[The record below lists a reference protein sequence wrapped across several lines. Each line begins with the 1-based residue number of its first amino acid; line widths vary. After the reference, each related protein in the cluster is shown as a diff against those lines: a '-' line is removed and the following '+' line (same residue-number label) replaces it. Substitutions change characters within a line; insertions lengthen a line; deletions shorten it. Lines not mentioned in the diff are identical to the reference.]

1 MATHGILIEK
11 LVHRKCIENAWT
23 ATSDMKSKK
32 QKDPKA
38 QTVSGTVGIHVLE
51 S

>member
-1 MATHGILIEK
+1 MHG
-11 LVHRKCIENAWT
+11 HA

-32 QKDPKA
+32 QKHPKA
-38 QTVSGTVGIHVLE
+38 QTVSGTVGILE

>member
-1 MATHGILIEK
+1 MDSYL
-11 LVHRKCIENAWT
+11 
-23 ATSDMKSKK
+23 SDMKSKK

-38 QTVSGTVGIHVLE
+38 QTVSGTVGILE

>member
-1 MATHGILIEK
+1 MHGQL
-11 LVHRKCIENAWT
+11 LRY
-23 ATSDMKSKK
+23 SDMKSKK

-38 QTVSGTVGIHVLE
+38 QTVSGTVGILE